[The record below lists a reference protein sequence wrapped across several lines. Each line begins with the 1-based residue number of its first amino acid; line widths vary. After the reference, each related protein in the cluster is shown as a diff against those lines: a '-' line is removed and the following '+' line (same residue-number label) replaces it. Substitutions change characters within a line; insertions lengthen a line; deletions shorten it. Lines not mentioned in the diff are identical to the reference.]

1 MAYATGGAINRVGGP
16 GGQAIK
22 EESSTQKAPLGEKI
36 ELGDGRCFRYA
47 KSAAAI
53 EIAHLVAQDVSA
65 GQLIELDST
74 TTVSCTAGERE
85 FSITGSGSQLSTTA
99 GFYNDSYLIIS
110 DGTAAGEYHHIKS
123 HTTAASDK
131 ITFTLYDPVTT
142 AFVAASG
149 VSIVGNPYGA
159 GITAVGASPSITTDS
174 FVIGA
179 TVVAVQ
185 SGYYFWAQ
193 TRGVCAI
200 QLDEDNASS
209 PAQGA
214 EMIVSAN
221 HIGQTEAKLDA
232 EDGRQT
238 IGHHVGSASD
248 ADDYTGVFLSIE

>member
-1 MAYATGGAINRVGGP
+1 MAYSTGGAINRIGGP
-16 GGQAIK
+16 GRQALK
-22 EESSTQKAPLGEKI
+22 DESSSQKAPLGEKI

-53 EIAHLVAQDVSA
+53 EIAHVVAGDVSA
-65 GQLIELDST
+65 GQLIELDAT
-74 TTVSCTAGERE
+74 TTVSCTAGDKE
-85 FSITGSGSQLSTTA
+85 FSITGSGSQLSSTA
-99 GFYNDSYLIIS
+99 GFYNDAYLIIS

-159 GITAVGASPSITTDS
+159 AITADGTSRSITSDS
-174 FVIGA
+174 FAIGA
-179 TVVAVQ
+179 TLRAVQ
-185 SGYYFWAQ
+185 SGYYFWMQ
-193 TRGVCAI
+193 TRGVCAL
-200 QLDEDNASS
+200 QLDGGTTAS

-221 HIGQTEAKLDA
+221 HDGQVEAKLDA
-232 EDGRQT
+232 NDGMQT
-238 IGHHVGSASD
+238 VGNQVGSATD
-248 ADDYTGVFLSIE
+248 DDDYAGVFLSLE